1 MSSLSTF
8 ALYGLRITSDLRL
21 RAPVAEPEGAPD
33 FTIVQGDDLPSDYP
47 PPAGEI
53 WAAADWGNGIS
64 VRLTKTAT
72 GWSLLYPNTAE
83 VRFAPDLHTAKLHGS
98 PGKAEIMPLLLNSS
112 IPTWWLNLRGESV
125 LHASA
130 VAVDGRALAFIG
142 ASGMGK
148 STLATL
154 LCAHGATLI
163 TDDALRLVKAD
174 GGYACHFG
182 PGELRLRPG
191 AAALAGQFA
200 PDCAEVSVDGRT
212 TLRLASLTEE
222 LPRLAAIVIPQP
234 SREAVELRVERL
246 SEVQAGFHLNSY
258 TRVIGWQ
265 AEGPLRRQ
273 FEWFSELARLVPV
286 AKLTIPWGPPFAPE
300 LAAQIWA
307 SLMPGEPAA
316 AS

>member
-8 ALYGLRITSDLRL
+8 ALYGLRIETDLAL
-21 RAPVAEPEGAPD
+21 RAPLAEASAVPD
-33 FTIVQGDDLPSDYP
+33 FSIRRGEDLPTEYP
-47 PPAGEI
+47 APPGEV
-53 WAAADWGNGIS
+53 WAAADFGHGVS
-64 VRLTKTAT
+64 VRLAKTAA

-83 VRFAPDLHTAKLHGS
+83 VRFAPDLCSATLHNA
-98 PGKAEIMPLLLNSS
+98 PGKAHILPLLLTSS
-112 IPTWWLNLRGESV
+112 IPTWWLNLRGESI

-130 VAVDGRALAFIG
+130 VALEGRALAFIG

-163 TDDALRLVKAD
+163 TDDALRLEKSGD
-174 GGYACHFG
+174 GYACHFG
-182 PGELRLRPG
+182 PGELRLRPA

-200 PDCAEVSVDGRT
+200 PECTTVSADGRT
-212 TLRLASLTEE
+212 TVRLNTLAPK

-234 SREAVELRVERL
+234 SRETTALRVERL
-246 SEVQAGFHLNSY
+246 SLVQASFQLNSY

-273 FEWFSELARLVPV
+273 FEWFSHLAQRVPV
-286 AKLTIPWGPPFAPE
+286 SKLTVPWGPPFATG
-300 LAAQIWA
+300 LAEQIWEA
-307 SLMPGEPAA
+307 LDSSPP
-316 AS
+316 

>member
-1 MSSLSTF
+1 MSSFSTF
-8 ALYGLRITSDLRL
+8 ALYGLRIASDLPL
-21 RAPVAEPEGAPD
+21 RAPLAELEGTPD
-33 FTIVQGDDLPSDYP
+33 FTILRGDDLPSDYP
-47 PPAGEI
+47 PPPGEV
-53 WAAADWGNGIS
+53 WAAADFGNGVS
-64 VRLTKTAT
+64 VRLAQTGT

-83 VRFAPDLHTAKLHGS
+83 VRFAADLRTATLHGA
-98 PGKAEIMPLLLNSS
+98 PGKADILPLLLTSS

-130 VAVDGRALAFIG
+130 VALRGRALAFIG

-148 STLATL
+148 STMATL

-163 TDDALRLVKAD
+163 TDDALRLVKAG

-182 PGELRLRPG
+182 PGELRLRPA
-191 AAALAGQFA
+191 AAALAEQFA
-200 PDCAEVSVDGRT
+200 PGCADVSVDGRT
-212 TLRLASLTEE
+212 TLRLVTPTQE

-234 SREAVELRVERL
+234 SREASELRVERL
-246 SEVQAGFHLNSY
+246 SLVQASFHLNSY

-273 FEWFSELARLVPV
+273 FEHFSELAQRVPV

-307 SLMPGEPAA
+307 SLTPAESA
-316 AS
+316 PAS